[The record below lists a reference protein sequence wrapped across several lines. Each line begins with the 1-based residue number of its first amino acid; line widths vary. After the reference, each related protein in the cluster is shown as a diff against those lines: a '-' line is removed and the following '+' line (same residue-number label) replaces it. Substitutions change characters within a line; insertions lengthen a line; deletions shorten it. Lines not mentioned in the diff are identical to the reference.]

1 MKNSRKFSKALLFGR
16 EVLVW
21 FAKAIEDCSTLR
33 RNRTPYQT
41 KREGNRVFL
50 IQRCQNSFGR
60 FIKLIE
66 LGTYKGNGIIDI
78 PKGKNKSGWDVFVK
92 KLKSFANSSTSISR
106 NENRGVSN
114 NAMIS

>member
-1 MKNSRKFSKALLFGR
+1 MLRRSGRGNFCIVKKSRKFSNALLFGR

-21 FAKAIEDCSTLR
+21 FAKAIEECSTLWR
-33 RNRTPYQT
+33 KRAPYQT

-66 LGTYKGNGIIDI
+66 LGTDKGNGIIDI
-78 PKGKNKSGWDVFVK
+78 PKGKNRSG
-92 KLKSFANSSTSISR
+92 
-106 NENRGVSN
+106 
-114 NAMIS
+114 